1 MYESDIITSSGDTKD
16 SYIQHSIDTQGRNIF
31 NASYSYVSNGTD
43 YNATPLWGNISSEGL
58 NLGPGGYVTIKMPTP
73 ILDKPGD
80 DFSITEDG
88 DFKDGYKVYAGI
100 DKNSKNPYVN
110 ADKPQDGVYWVQL
123 TGGECS
129 GIGTVQSDTYFCS
142 ATFDIAQDSLSMVKY
157 LMIVDDNEQKGYIQE
172 AGDIVEVV
180 GESSTVTAG
189 ADIKDIKILNYV
201 TLVKE

>member
-1 MYESDIITSSGDTKD
+1 
-16 SYIQHSIDTQGRNIF
+16 
-31 NASYSYVSNGTD
+31 
-43 YNATPLWGNISSEGL
+43 
-58 NLGPGGYVTIKMPTP
+58 MPVP

-88 DFKDGYKVYAGI
+88 NFKDGYKVYAGI
-100 DKNSKNPYVN
+100 DNDSKQPYVN
-110 ADKPQDGVYWVQL
+110 ADTPQGGVYWVQL
-123 TGGECS
+123 TGGQCS
-129 GIGTVQSDTYFCS
+129 DSGEVQSDTYFCS
-142 ATFDIAQDSLSMVKY
+142 TIFDIAQDGLSMVKY

-172 AGDIVEVV
+172 ADDIVDAV